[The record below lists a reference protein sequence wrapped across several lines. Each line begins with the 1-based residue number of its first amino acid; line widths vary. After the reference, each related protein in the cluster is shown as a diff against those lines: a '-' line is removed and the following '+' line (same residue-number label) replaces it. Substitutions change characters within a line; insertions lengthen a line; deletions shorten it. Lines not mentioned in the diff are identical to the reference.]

1 MAEQL
6 SKMPLRDPISPA
18 TRQNQNLLTDTYIQI
33 YHITF
38 ITGFL
43 ENYMQTAFSTLPFAS
58 MAEKTEINYNLYR
71 NKMNGVIVE
80 YIFSIPEEL
89 DL

>member
-43 ENYMQTAFSTLPFAS
+43 ENYMQTAFSTLPFTS